1 MLNKI
6 IKCVIKWMEKFYRKI
21 IIYFRWMWIKDVYL
35 LLFIIN
41 LIIERKEIIIGNGVL
56 IRKNSY

>member
-41 LIIERKEIIIGNGVL
+41 LIIERKEIIIGNGIL